1 MLPRKRAWSDV
12 SNFQNMI
19 DAAFLTF
26 YDQSVSEVCLI
37 LIFLGLG
44 EGMHSDSDI
53 KLSPNLIRS
62 FLFVK
67 FHGFSST
74 IFGLYS
80 YL

>member
-44 EGMHSDSDI
+44 EGMHSDSGSLGYQI
-53 KLSPNLIRS
+53 ISKSNP
-62 FLFVK
+62 
-67 FHGFSST
+67 
-74 IFGLYS
+74 
-80 YL
+80 